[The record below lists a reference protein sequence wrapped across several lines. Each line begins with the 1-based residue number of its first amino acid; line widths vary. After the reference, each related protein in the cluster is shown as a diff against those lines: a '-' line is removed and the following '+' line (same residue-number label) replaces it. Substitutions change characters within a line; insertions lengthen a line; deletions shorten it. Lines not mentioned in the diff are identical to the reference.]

1 MAAPGPCRIVL
12 AVDGPLARSDVPA
25 LCERVRRL
33 LEASGAD
40 VVLCDVHGLV
50 DSDAF
55 AIELLARLQLTAR
68 RVGARVDVCHA
79 SERLGEL
86 LAFTGLAEACGLR
99 VEAKRQP
106 EERKQPLGVEE
117 EGELDDAPA

>member
-12 AVDGPLARSDVPA
+12 AVGGPLARGDVPA
-25 LCERVRRL
+25 LCERVRLL

-40 VVLCDVHGLV
+40 VVLCDVSRLANA
-50 DSDAF
+50 DAF
-55 AIELLARLQLTAR
+55 ALELLARIQLTAR
-68 RVGARVDVCHA
+68 RAGARVDVCHV
-79 SERLGEL
+79 SERLGAL

-106 EERKQPLGVEE
+106 EERKQLLGIEE